1 MPRLSTTTT
10 TSKPASTNAVTAVA
24 RPRKGAPSEDE
35 IRARAYAIFQ
45 ARGAQPGREAEDWA
59 QAERELRARAVVTAR

>member
-1 MPRLSTTTT
+1 MPRIST
-10 TSKPASTNAVTAVA
+10 SSIKPASTNAVNAVT
-24 RPRKGAPSEDE
+24 RPRKGSPSEDE

-45 ARGAQPGREAEDWA
+45 ARGGQPGREADDWA